1 MLNLLKLIYPDVCA
15 FCNKI
20 QKESLCKKC
29 EEKIKK
35 YKKDIVIR
43 SKNNYFEELISIFK
57 YEGLIREKIIQY
69 KFQDKSYI
77 YNTFAKIILKNE
89 KVCGLLK
96 KYDIIIPVPIHRKR
110 KLQRGYN
117 QTQLIAKEIA
127 KNIDIKLC
135 DDVLVKSKNTIAQ
148 SKLNKNKRKQNI
160 KNAFK
165 VLNLEKIQ
173 GKNILLFDDIFTT
186 GSTVNECARVLIEQG
201 IKKDQIGVITI
212 AKD

>member
-135 DDVLVKSKNTIAQ
+135 DDVLAKSKNTIAQ

-186 GSTVNECARVLIEQG
+186 GSTVNECSKILKKAGAKTVGVL
-201 IKKDQIGVITI
+201 TI

>member
-96 KYDIIIPVPIHRKR
+96 KYDIIIPVPIHKKR
-110 KLQRGYN
+110 KAQRGYN
-117 QTQLIAKEIA
+117 QTQLIASKIS
-127 KNIDIKLC
+127 KYVGIKLC
-135 DDVLVKSKNTIAQ
+135 DDVLIKSKNTIAQ
-148 SKLNKNKRKQNI
+148 SKLNKNKRKQNL
-160 KNAFK
+160 KGAFR
-165 VLNLEKIQ
+165 VLDLEKIQ

-186 GSTVNECARVLIEQG
+186 GSTVNECSKILKKAGAKTVGVL
-201 IKKDQIGVITI
+201 TI

>member
-1 MLNLLKLIYPDVCA
+1 MLNLLELIYPDVCA

-186 GSTVNECARVLIEQG
+186 GSTVNECSKILKKAGAKTVGVL
-201 IKKDQIGVITI
+201 TI

>member
-43 SKNNYFEELISIFK
+43 NKNNYFEELISIFK

-148 SKLNKNKRKQNI
+148 SKLDKNKRKQNI

-186 GSTVNECARVLIEQG
+186 GSTVNECSKILKKAGAKTVGVL
-201 IKKDQIGVITI
+201 TI

>member
-89 KVCGLLK
+89 KVCGLFK

-186 GSTVNECARVLIEQG
+186 GSTVNECSKILKKAGAKTVGVL
-201 IKKDQIGVITI
+201 TI

>member
-186 GSTVNECARVLIEQG
+186 GSTVNECSKILKKVGAKTVGVL
-201 IKKDQIGVITI
+201 TI

>member
-127 KNIDIKLC
+127 KNIDIELC
-135 DDVLVKSKNTIAQ
+135 DDALIKTKNTIAQ

-160 KNAFK
+160 KGAFR
-165 VLNLEKIQ
+165 VLDLEKIQ

-186 GSTVNECARVLIEQG
+186 GSTVNECSKILKKVGAKTVGVL
-201 IKKDQIGVITI
+201 TI

>member
-127 KNIDIKLC
+127 KNIDIELC
-135 DDVLVKSKNTIAQ
+135 DDALIKTKNTIAQ
-148 SKLNKNKRKQNI
+148 SKLNKNKRKQNL
-160 KNAFK
+160 KAAFR
-165 VLNLEKIQ
+165 VLDLEKIQ

-186 GSTVNECARVLIEQG
+186 GSTVNECSKILKKAGAKTVGVL
-201 IKKDQIGVITI
+201 TI

>member
-160 KNAFK
+160 KGAFR
-165 VLNLEKIQ
+165 VLDLEKIQ

-186 GSTVNECARVLIEQG
+186 GSTVNECSKILKKVGAKTVGVL
-201 IKKDQIGVITI
+201 TI

>member
-1 MLNLLKLIYPDVCA
+1 MYNLLKLIYPDVCA

-57 YEGLIREKIIQY
+57 YEGVIREKIIQY

-160 KNAFK
+160 KGAFK
-165 VLNLEKIQ
+165 VLDLERIQ

-186 GSTVNECARVLIEQG
+186 GSTVNECSKILKKAGAKTVGVL
-201 IKKDQIGVITI
+201 TI

>member
-186 GSTVNECARVLIEQG
+186 GSTVNECSKTLKKAGAKTVGVL
-201 IKKDQIGVITI
+201 TI

>member
-1 MLNLLKLIYPDVCA
+1 M
-15 FCNKI
+15 
-20 QKESLCKKC
+20 
-29 EEKIKK
+29 
-35 YKKDIVIR
+35 
-43 SKNNYFEELISIFK
+43 
-57 YEGLIREKIIQY
+57 IREKIIQY

-186 GSTVNECARVLIEQG
+186 GSTVNECSKILKKAGAKTVGVL
-201 IKKDQIGVITI
+201 TI

>member
-173 GKNILLFDDIFTT
+173 EKNILLFDDIFTT
-186 GSTVNECARVLIEQG
+186 GSTVNECSKILKKAGAKTVGVLTIV
-201 IKKDQIGVITI
+201 KD
-212 AKD
+212 

>member
-186 GSTVNECARVLIEQG
+186 GSTVNECSKILKKAGAKTVGVL
-201 IKKDQIGVITI
+201 TI

>member
-1 MLNLLKLIYPDVCA
+1 MFDLLNLIYPNVCA

-20 QKESLCKKC
+20 QKDSLCKKC

-35 YKKDIVIR
+35 YKNNNVIR
-43 SKNNYFEELISIFK
+43 SKNDYFEELISIFK

-69 KFQDKSYI
+69 KFEDKAYI
-77 YNTFAKIILKNE
+77 YKTFAKIILKNK

-96 KYDIIIPVPIHRKR
+96 KYDIIVPVPIHRKR

-117 QTQLIAKEIA
+117 QTQLIAKEIS

-135 DDVLVKSKNTIAQ
+135 GDVLIKSKNTIAQ

-160 KNAFK
+160 KDAFK
-165 VLNLEKIQ
+165 VSNFEKIQ
-173 GKNILLFDDIFTT
+173 GKNIILFDDIFTT
-186 GSTVNECARVLIEQG
+186 GSTVNECSKILKKAGAKKVGVL
-201 IKKDQIGVITI
+201 TI

>member
-69 KFQDKSYI
+69 KFQDKAYI

-89 KVCGLLK
+89 KICGLLK
-96 KYDIIIPVPIHRKR
+96 KYDIIIPVPIHKKR
-110 KLQRGYN
+110 KVQRGYN
-117 QTQLIAKEIA
+117 QTQLIASKISKYVE
-127 KNIDIKLC
+127 IKLC
-135 DDVLVKSKNTIAQ
+135 DDVLIKSKNTIAQ

-160 KNAFK
+160 KGAFK
-165 VLNLEKIQ
+165 ILNSEKIQ
-173 GKNILLFDDIFTT
+173 GKNILLFDDIYTT
-186 GSTVNECARVLIEQG
+186 GSTVNECSKILTRAGAKR
-201 IKKDQIGVITI
+201 IGVLTI

>member
-127 KNIDIKLC
+127 KN
-135 DDVLVKSKNTIAQ
+135 VLRLYKQFATVPHQ
-148 SKLNKNKRKQNI
+148 SRI
-160 KNAFK
+160 
-165 VLNLEKIQ
+165 V
-173 GKNILLFDDIFTT
+173 GD
-186 GSTVNECARVLIEQG
+186 G
-201 IKKDQIGVITI
+201 
-212 AKD
+212 

>member
-127 KNIDIKLC
+127 KNIDIELC
-135 DDVLVKSKNTIAQ
+135 DDALIKTKNTIAQ
-148 SKLNKNKRKQNI
+148 SKLNKNKRKQNL
-160 KNAFK
+160 KGAFR
-165 VLNLEKIQ
+165 VLDLEKIQ

-186 GSTVNECARVLIEQG
+186 GSTVNECSKILKKAGTKTVGVL
-201 IKKDQIGVITI
+201 TI